1 MILLNLIL
9 LLLIG
14 GAFVWWSE
22 RFGAHWPRML
32 ALILVL
38 VDLAYLLIGISDI
51 SPDKFTLVPAASD
64 PKSWLVALKIDW
76 IPRFGI
82 SVELAMDGLSLVL
95 ILLTLVLGA
104 VAIVSS
110 WNEANDRQGFFQAN
124 ILWTLAGV
132 IGVFVALDLFL
143 FFLFWEV
150 MLVPMYLLI
159 AIWGHEGK
167 AYASMKF
174 FIFTQF
180 SGLLMLVAIL
190 VLVNLHHTETG
201 VITFSYFDLLGTTM
215 SADAANW
222 LMLGFFIAFVV
233 KLPGFPFHTW
243 LPDAHTQAP
252 TAGSVILAGILLKT
266 GAYGLIRFTV
276 PLFPEA
282 ALSFAP
288 IAMLLG
294 VAGILYGAF
303 LAFAQSDFKRLV
315 AYSSVSHMGF
325 VLLGVFAWN
334 ALALQ
339 GAVMQ
344 MVAHGF
350 STAALFM
357 IAGALQQRMHTR
369 DMNKMGGLWH
379 TMPRMGA
386 VALFFAL
393 ASLGLPGLGNFV
405 AEFLVLLGLF
415 NVNPWMAA
423 VAALGLITAAVYSLI
438 MMQKSFFGKPDDSY
452 KAEGSYKV
460 EGSPNVDD
468 SPKVDDSLKMY
479 DFGALDMTTM
489 AVMIVALVWLGLY
502 PQPVL
507 DLVQPVLDSLALQVS
522 FASDSI
528 IAEPVANESAVNQ
541 FAEGGL

>member
-1 MILLNLIL
+1 MFLLNLIL
-9 LLLIG
+9 ILLAG
-14 GAFVWWSE
+14 GALAWLSE
-22 RFGAHWPRML
+22 RMGAQWPRQIALLVVL
-32 ALILVL
+32 ADLVYFLIKIAKIPVANFALT
-38 VDLAYLLIGISDI
+38 
-51 SPDKFTLVPAASD
+51 PNASD
-64 PKSWLVALKIDW
+64 PSSWLFAYKAEW

-82 SVELAMDGLSLVL
+82 NIELAMDGLSL
-95 ILLTLVLGA
+95 ILVMLTLVLGA

-110 WNEANDRQGFFQAN
+110 WNEKNDRQGFFQAN

-132 IGVFVALDLFL
+132 IGVFLALDLFL

-174 FIFTQF
+174 FIFTQL

-190 VLVNLHHTETG
+190 VLAKLHHSATG
-201 VITFSYFDLLGTTM
+201 VYSFSYFDLL
-215 SADAANW
+215 ALDINANFAYW

-276 PLFPEA
+276 PLFPAA
-282 ALSFAP
+282 ALEFAP
-288 IAMLLG
+288 IAMMLG
-294 VAGILYGAF
+294 VAGVIYGAI
-303 LAFAQSDFKRLV
+303 LAFAQNDFKRLV

-334 ALALQ
+334 SLALQ

-357 IAGALQQRMHTR
+357 IAGALQQRLHTR
-369 DMNKMGGLWH
+369 DMDKMGGLWH
-379 TMPRMGA
+379 NMPRMGA
-386 VALFFAL
+386 VALFFVL

-405 AEFLVLLGLF
+405 AEFFVLVGLF
-415 NVNPWMAA
+415 AVNPWMAA
-423 VAALGLITAAVYSLI
+423 FAALGLITAAVYSLI
-438 MMQKSFFGKPDDSY
+438 LMQKAFYGKPN
-452 KAEGSYKV
+452 ENLKV
-460 EGSPNVDD
+460 A
-468 SPKVDDSLKMY
+468 
-479 DFGALDMTTM
+479 DFGSLEMTAM
-489 AVMIVALVWLGLY
+489 AVMIIGLIWLGLY

-507 DLVQPVLDSLALQVS
+507 DMVQPVLNSLYIETNTVPLLENRDVGL
-522 FASDSI
+522 I
-528 IAEPVANESAVNQ
+528 ESVNLV
-541 FAEGGL
+541 GGSE